1 MQGHYHGVTTG
12 GNVLSLNDS
21 IANGVAAGVAP
32 TYGAGASALTQATA
46 PTTGG
51 TNGTPRIS
59 SETRP
64 VNVAVTFCQFNGTSN
79 GWNNPIGGSVTP
91 AGATNDVQFNSAG
104 SLAADTGNFTYTSG
118 ILKVKGISVT
128 TNQTSVTHHQP
139 DQRHQPLCQR
149 RCWDWDGEPQR
160 QAGGYRGHQRCAWH

>member
-128 TNQTSVTHHQP
+128 TNQTSVTHH
-139 DQRHQPLCQR
+139 
-149 RCWDWDGEPQR
+149 
-160 QAGGYRGHQRCAWH
+160 